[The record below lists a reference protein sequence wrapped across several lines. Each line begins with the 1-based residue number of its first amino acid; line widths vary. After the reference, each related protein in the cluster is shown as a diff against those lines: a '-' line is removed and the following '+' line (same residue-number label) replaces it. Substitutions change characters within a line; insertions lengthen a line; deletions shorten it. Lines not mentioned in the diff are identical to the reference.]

1 LLFDRFFLYLTLHFD
16 PDEVPMLRSPAV
28 AGRFYAAEPERL
40 RNQVEQYIEKDLPRQ
55 PARALVCPHAGL
67 IYSGPVAGAV
77 YSRTQLPDTIV
88 VVGPNH
94 TGLGPPV
101 SVYGEGGWT
110 MPNGTVLIDRG
121 LAAAVMERC
130 PLAESDTE
138 AHRFEHCIEVQLPFL
153 QYFHPAA
160 SIVPVIMM
168 SIELRVCQ
176 QLGEAMADAIVDAG
190 RPVLLIASTDMSHY
204 EPDAVARKKDRWAID
219 EILSL
224 DPVGLHRVIRE
235 KQISMCG
242 FAPTVAV
249 LFAAL
254 RLGAKQ
260 ATLVKYMTSGE
271 TGGDYNEVVG
281 YAGFLIQ

>member
-1 LLFDRFFLYLTLHFD
+1 
-16 PDEVPMLRSPAV
+16 MLRSPAV
-28 AGRFYAAEPERL
+28 AGRFYSADPERL
-40 RNQVEQYIEKDLPRQ
+40 RIQVEQCIEKIPHRQ

-77 YSRTQLPDTIV
+77 YSRIQIPDTLLI
-88 VVGPNH
+88 VGPNH

-110 MPNGTVLIDRG
+110 MPNGTVPIDRD
-121 LAAAVMERC
+121 LAAAVLERY

-138 AHRFEHCIEVQLPFL
+138 AHQFEHCIEVQLPFL
-153 QYFHPAA
+153 QYFQPDA

-168 SIELRVCQ
+168 SIDLRVCQ
-176 QLGEAMADAIVDAG
+176 QLGEAMADAIMDAG

-219 EILSL
+219 KILSL

-260 ATLVKYMTSGE
+260 AQLIKYMTSGE
-271 TGGDYNEVVG
+271 TGGDYNQVVG
-281 YAGFLIQ
+281 YAGLLIQ